1 MKKPGPPETVQPAIS
16 GLVDVPVSFCGVPV
30 IKGVGDLPR
39 ELLIAADAN
48 DNLPIGFHAPKHCT
62 CHFSLHSK
70 AVQMIATLHLCTT
83 YCHVWLPTL
92 TTRPLHA
99 WAEWSCHCMQSTA
112 QRITAQHN
120 TSQHTTAQHGQP
132 AQHGTAWLCV
142 LHKRSLE

>member
-1 MKKPGPPETVQPAIS
+1 MKKPGPPETVQPTIS

-70 AVQMIATLHLCTT
+70 AVSGDCYPASLHDVLSCL
-83 YCHVWLPTL
+83 VANIDNLPV
-92 TTRPLHA
+92 A
-99 WAEWSCHCMQSTA
+99 CM
-112 QRITAQHN
+112 
-120 TSQHTTAQHGQP
+120 G
-132 AQHGTAWLCV
+132 
-142 LHKRSLE
+142 